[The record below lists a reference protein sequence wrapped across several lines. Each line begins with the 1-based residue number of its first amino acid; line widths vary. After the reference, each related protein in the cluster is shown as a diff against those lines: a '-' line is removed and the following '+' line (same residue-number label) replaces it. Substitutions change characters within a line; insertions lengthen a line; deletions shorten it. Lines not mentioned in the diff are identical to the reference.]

1 MKILGVKI
9 DNLTIEEAF
18 QKIEG
23 FLEDGQQRYI
33 VTPNPEFLIK
43 AQQDREF
50 RRILNQADLAVADGI
65 GLIFASWFLGQSL
78 KGRITG
84 VDLMEGICQR
94 AVQKKWL
101 IYLFGAVEGVA
112 ERTVDNL
119 KEKYP
124 GLQVKVWQSD
134 SQQEI
139 SPRPIILFVALG
151 APKQE
156 KWIVQNLEKMSLVK
170 LAVGVGGTFDFISG
184 QVRRAPKF
192 LQRLGLEWLWR
203 LFYQP
208 WRIKRI
214 FNAVVKFP
222 WLILRER
229 LLDLK

>member
-1 MKILGVKI
+1 MKILGVRI
-9 DNLTIEEAF
+9 DNLTIEEAL
-18 QKIEG
+18 QRIEG
-23 FLEDGQQRYI
+23 FLEDGQQHYI

-84 VDLMEGICQR
+84 VDLMKGICQR
-94 AVQKKWL
+94 AVQKNWL
-101 IYLFGAVEGVA
+101 IYLFGSVEGIA
-112 ERTVDNL
+112 ERTIDNL

-139 SPRPIILFVALG
+139 SHQPVILFVALG

-156 KWIVQNLEKMSLVK
+156 KWIVQNLEKMPLVK

-192 LQRLGLEWLWR
+192 LRRLGLEWLWR

-208 WRIKRI
+208 WRIRRI

-222 WLILRER
+222 WLVFKSRS
-229 LLDLK
+229 DLF